1 MHKDENLRRDA
12 LLRRSKRSLPP
23 PSTKDWDKRVKPA
36 EEVLEERA
44 LAGFAVAI
52 FVAALLLTVVTASVY
67 AIAGIIVLDVLHD
80 AGAIDWTLSWVDAFT
95 ISLIV
100 LFSRAWWRASY
111 LNTKDSNTKA
121 GK

>member
-1 MHKDENLRRDA
+1 MRKDER
-12 LLRRSKRSLPP
+12 LRRSGRSLPP
-23 PSTKDWDKRVKPA
+23 PSSKDWDKRVKPA
-36 EEVLEERA
+36 EEVMEERA
-44 LAGFAVAI
+44 MAGFAVAV

-80 AGAIDWTLSWVDAFT
+80 AGAIGWTLSWVDAFT

-111 LNTKDSNTKA
+111 LNTKDK
-121 GK
+121 

>member
-1 MHKDENLRRDA
+1 MRKDERLRRN
-12 LLRRSKRSLPP
+12 SRSLPP
-23 PSTKDWDKRVKPA
+23 PSTKNWDKRVKPA

-44 LAGFAVAI
+44 MKGFAIAV
-52 FVAALLLTVVTASVY
+52 FVAALLLTVATASVY
-67 AIAGIIVLDVLHD
+67 AAASIIVLDVLHH

-111 LNTKDSNTKA
+111 LNAKDK
-121 GK
+121 

>member
-1 MHKDENLRRDA
+1 MRKDERLRRN
-12 LLRRSKRSLPP
+12 SRSLPP
-23 PSTKDWDKRVKPA
+23 PSTKDWDKKVKPA

-52 FVAALLLTVVTASVY
+52 FVAALLLTVATASVY
-67 AIAGIIVLDVLHD
+67 AVAGIIVIDVLHD
-80 AGAIDWTLSWVDAFT
+80 AGAIGWTLSWVDAFT

-111 LNTKDSNTKA
+111 LNTKDNNTKRS
-121 GK
+121 